1 MFKLVSKYLKEIS
14 IIILMLGII
23 RQLVYYSV
31 FGVPIKY
38 FFSLSELWLVI
49 SDKLIFISPMILVIL
64 WGADILV
71 EGKIQI
77 PALDRSLSEED
88 MAIIKEREIKE
99 SKIERKSKIGFRIIL
114 LSFAAIALYYLIST
128 HDYVSTISMSAVLG
142 LLFVLFIVFDVSK
155 YSTSPKVFFGFIICV
170 SIFFIVFFSAIEVR
184 TVQRGKYRGT
194 KIITADT
201 TYISN
206 DTSYFIG
213 KTDQYLFIYNTKDT
227 STSMI
232 PIESI
237 KKIIFKTRKAISK

>member
-77 PALDRSLSEED
+77 PALD
-88 MAIIKEREIKE
+88 
-99 SKIERKSKIGFRIIL
+99 
-114 LSFAAIALYYLIST
+114 
-128 HDYVSTISMSAVLG
+128 VS
-142 LLFVLFIVFDVSK
+142 
-155 YSTSPKVFFGFIICV
+155 SPK
-170 SIFFIVFFSAIEVR
+170 
-184 TVQRGKYRGT
+184 
-194 KIITADT
+194 
-201 TYISN
+201 
-206 DTSYFIG
+206 
-213 KTDQYLFIYNTKDT
+213 T
-227 STSMI
+227 ST
-232 PIESI
+232 
-237 KKIIFKTRKAISK
+237 F